1 MPVSRDIAAEAAVWV
16 ARLHGPD
23 RSRAMEQ
30 ECQTWQRSSAAH
42 RLAFER
48 CTDVWQTVPGITV
61 STYARATTGAPP
73 ARSNY
78 AWHTTL
84 AALALGAAGLLG
96 WSLWPHAETYET
108 GTSERRV
115 IMLADGTRM
124 TLNTRSDVRVDLT
137 IAHRTVKVLRGEAL
151 FEVAKEPG
159 RPFVVQV
166 ADATVVA
173 TGTTF
178 LVRAEPKA
186 TGSDELLG
194 VTLIEGQ
201 VIVKR
206 SAVEG
211 PLVTP
216 VVMTPGERL
225 RLTLSE
231 GASIRSA
238 LLALRMDRP
247 HIESVIAWQR
257 GEAVFDSTPLS
268 VAVAEMNR
276 YSRVPIVLAS
286 EAVAALCISGVH
298 RTGDN
303 AAFANSVA
311 RLHRLTVRSAAD
323 HLELALP
330 LTD

>member
-1 MPVSRDIAAEAAVWV
+1 MRVSRDIAAEAAVWV

-30 ECQTWQRSSAAH
+30 EFQTWQRSSAAH

-48 CTDVWQTVPGITV
+48 CTDVWQTVPGISV
-61 STYARATTGAPP
+61 STYARATMGGPP

-78 AWHTTL
+78 ARRTTL
-84 AALALGAAGLLG
+84 ATLALGATGLLG
-96 WSLWPHAETYET
+96 WSLWPHAESYET

-137 IAHRTVKVLRGEAL
+137 AVQRTVKVLRGEAL
-151 FEVAKEPG
+151 FEVAKKPG

-173 TGTTF
+173 TGTIF

-186 TGSDELLG
+186 TGHDELLG

-216 VVMTPGERL
+216 VVMTPGDRL
-225 RLTLSE
+225 RLTSE
-231 GASIRSA
+231 GASSRKA

-247 HIESVIAWQR
+247 HIESVVAWQR
-257 GEAVFDSTPLS
+257 GEVVFDSTPLA

-276 YSRVPIVLAS
+276 YSRVPIVLAG
-286 EAVAALCISGVH
+286 EAVATLRISGVH

-303 AAFANSVA
+303 AVFANSVA